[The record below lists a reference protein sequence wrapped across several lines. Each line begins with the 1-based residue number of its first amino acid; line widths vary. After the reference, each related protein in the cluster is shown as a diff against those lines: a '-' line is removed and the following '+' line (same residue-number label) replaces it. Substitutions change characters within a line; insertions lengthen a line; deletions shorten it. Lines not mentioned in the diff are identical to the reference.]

1 MAQAMID
8 FEKLSQFQSQGR
20 VDQEKKDMQT
30 LLNSFTEET
39 GSQQDPGFFQDDNEV
54 PKKQLKKAVKSNYS
68 SKKVKACNL
77 STNLSYRRYK
87 QKDFNNASFI
97 NFIID
102 ILSFIVQNFTPIN
115 LDWKLD
121 GEKEKWDECILHDFT
136 RYIYKSD
143 NHVVLSNPK
152 LTYQK
157 ADGMAKNFIE
167 EDTNRINILKYKTEK
182 NFKLIQYV
190 CSLLYPKIYNRIDN
204 SGIQNKSSFD
214 FGFSNWRVK

>member
-1 MAQAMID
+1 MID
-8 FEKLSQFQSQGR
+8 FEKFSQFQSQGR
-20 VDQEKKDMQT
+20 VDQEKKEMQA

-39 GSQQDPGFFQDDNEV
+39 GSQQDRDFFQDDNEV
-54 PKKQLKKAVKSNYS
+54 PKKQLKKTVKSNYS
-68 SKKVKACNL
+68 STKVKACNL

-97 NFIID
+97 ID

-115 LDWKLD
+115 LDQKLD
-121 GEKEKWDECILHDFT
+121 DEKEKWGECIQHDFT

-143 NHVVLSNPK
+143 NHAVLSNPK

-157 ADGMAKNFIE
+157 ADAIVKNFIE
-167 EDTNRINILKYKTEK
+167 EDTNRINILKYKTQK
-182 NFKLIQYV
+182 FFKLIRYV
-190 CSLLYPKIYNRIDN
+190 YSLLYPKIYNRINN